1 LTFTLFMNLS
11 CLAFL
16 DALSMVRSN
25 KVSPSF
31 TYYHPNTWRTM
42 DRIVGHLVGSY
53 PSSFVGP
60 FGRPLRIVKLFN
72 RWRRMSAWAGGLNG
86 STQHSI
92 LNGEGVYG
100 HASRVLS
107 RLHSGRELWD
117 RWQGGEALKAIGR
130 AFGKPSSSIYFQLA
144 PHGEFV
150 LRHDAAQGWH

>member
-1 LTFTLFMNLS
+1 MNLS

-72 RWRRMSAWAGGLNG
+72 RWRRMSALGWWSQRVDATFYPEWGR
-86 STQHSI
+86 SVWPCV
-92 LNGEGVYG
+92 EGTFE
-100 HASRVLS
+100 ASQRQRKQS
-107 RLHSGRELWD
+107 FGIA
-117 RWQGGEALKAIGR
+117 WQGGEALKAIGR
-130 AFGKPSSSIYFQLA
+130 AFGKPSFFIYFPLA
-144 PHGEFV
+144 PDG
-150 LRHDAAQGWH
+150 